1 MSILAQLRQDIEDA
15 VDSYAVDMSET
26 SKGGGGQRLYPA
38 GYAMARLVH
47 YIEFGMQPQEYQGTA
62 KAPAL
67 EFRLG
72 FAIWGDTQP
81 FGADGQPNPVP
92 PANRPQ
98 DLFHSPDGTPGLIRT
113 WYMKL
118 GNNEKA
124 GAKKAFDKLN
134 YKGNAKHFAQFLGE
148 PFLVKIGIK
157 PAVGDKP
164 ARNTLELADTLP
176 PFDQVSRQPY
186 PVPQAPDDMYQ
197 LFLWNK
203 PTLEGWNALKIEG
216 TGDDGKSK
224 NWMQDKIL
232 AAVDFPGSPL
242 EQLLRGAGATLPSPE
257 QLAPAAPAA
266 APAAA
271 VPTVPATP
279 VAPPACLPA
288 SPLPEAGVLQT
299 PVAAVNVAAPAVP
312 AIPSA
317 PAVPSLPIPPVQ

>member
-1 MSILAQLRQDIEDA
+1 MSILAQLKQDIEDA

-26 SKGGGGQRLYPA
+26 GKGGGGQRLYPA
-38 GYAMARLVH
+38 GYAMARLVQ

-72 FAIWGDTQP
+72 FAIWGDTKP
-81 FGADGQPNPVP
+81 YGDDGQPNTVP

-98 DLFHSPDGTPGLIRT
+98 DLFHNQDGTPGLIRT

-157 PAVGDKP
+157 AAVGDKQ

-203 PTLEGWNALKIEG
+203 PTLAGWNALKIEG
-216 TGDDGKSK
+216 TSDDGKSK

-232 AAVDFPGSPL
+232 AAVDFAGSPL
-242 EQLLRGAGATLPSPE
+242 EQLLRGAGASLPAPE

-271 VPTVPATP
+271 VPAVPATP
-279 VAPPACLPA
+279 VAPPASLPA

>member
-1 MSILAQLRQDIEDA
+1 MSVLAQLQQDINDA

-26 SKGGGGQRLYPA
+26 SKGGGGSRLYPA
-38 GYAMARLVH
+38 GYAMARLVQ
-47 YIEFGMQPQEYQGTA
+47 YVEFGMQPQEYQGAA

-67 EFRLG
+67 EFRMG
-72 FAIWGDTQP
+72 FAIWGDTKP
-81 FGADGQPNPVP
+81 FGDAGQPNSVP

-98 DLFHSPDGTPGLIRT
+98 DLFHNPDGTPGIIRT

-124 GAKKAFDKLN
+124 GAKKAFDKMN
-134 YKGNAKHFAQFLGE
+134 YKGNAKHFAQFLGQ

-186 PVPQAPDDMYQ
+186 PVPEAPDDLYQ

-203 PTLEGWNALKIEG
+203 PTLAGWSSLKIEG
-216 TGDDGKSK
+216 TSDDGKSK
-224 NWMQDKIL
+224 NYLQDRII
-232 AAVDFPGSPL
+232 AAVDFQGSPL

-266 APAAA
+266 PAPA
-271 VPTVPATP
+271 VPATP
-279 VAPPACLPA
+279 VAPAVSLPVPSA
-288 SPLPEAGVLQT
+288 VSPLPAAGVVQT
-299 PVAAVNVAAPAVP
+299 PVATVNVADVPAVTAVPSMYIPAVP
-312 AIPSA
+312 
-317 PAVPSLPIPPVQ
+317 VQ